1 MDRKI
6 WRNFDFVLLAAT
18 ALLIVFGIAMIY
30 SAAPDTPDLK
40 DLPRRQI
47 VWALVGLV
55 LLLFV
60 AAIDYRSLESLQKP
74 LYALTIISLLLVLL
88 MGQVTHGAQR
98 WISGSSFQ
106 PSELAKVL
114 IIVTLAQFLAQ
125 HEKEI
130 GRFRYILISII
141 YVAVPM
147 ALIYRQ
153 PHLGTVIVLAVI
165 WLVMVLMAGMRLLHL
180 GIFGFVGLLSMPL
193 IWFSLK
199 DYMQERLLLFINPA
213 GDPAARYNIDQALIS
228 IGSGGWLG
236 KGYASGSQSQ
246 LHFLRVR
253 HTDFIFSVIGEE
265 MGFVGALVLFA
276 LIAIVLWRILR
287 AASLARD
294 SFGRLIA
301 CGVAALIFFQSFV
314 NIGMNLSLLPV
325 IGIPLPFISAGGS
338 SLITL
343 LIAEGLVQSV
353 VMRHKELTMADI
365 WERLAQT
372 VDRGRRRL
380 LADRVKKGGWR

>member
-1 MDRKI
+1 
-6 WRNFDFVLLAAT
+6 V
-18 ALLIVFGIAMIY
+18 
-30 SAAPDTPDLK
+30 
-40 DLPRRQI
+40 
-47 VWALVGLV
+47 
-55 LLLFV
+55 
-60 AAIDYRSLESLQKP
+60 
-74 LYALTIISLLLVLL
+74 
-88 MGQVTHGAQR
+88 GQVTHGAQR

-141 YVAVPM
+141 YVAIPM
-147 ALIYRQ
+147 GLIYLQ

-265 MGFVGALVLFA
+265 MGFVGALVLFV
-276 LIAIVLWRILR
+276 LIAIVLWRIIR

-301 CGVAALIFFQSFV
+301 CGVAALIFFQSLV

-353 VMRHKELTMADI
+353 VMRH
-365 WERLAQT
+365 
-372 VDRGRRRL
+372 RRI
-380 LADRVKKGGWR
+380 GF

>member
-18 ALLIVFGIAMIY
+18 VLLIAFGIAMVY
-30 SAAPDTPDLK
+30 SATLDTPDLQ
-40 DLPRRQI
+40 DLPRRQAT
-47 VWALVGLV
+47 WGLVGLALM
-55 LLLFV
+55 LLV
-60 AAIDYRSLESLQKP
+60 AAIDYRFLENLQKA
-74 LYALTIISLLLVLL
+74 LYALTIASLLLVLFV
-88 MGQVTHGAQR
+88 GQATHGAQR

-125 HEKEI
+125 REKEI

-141 YVAVPM
+141 LVAVPM
-147 ALIYRQ
+147 GLIYRQ
-153 PHLGTVIVLAVI
+153 PHLGTVIVLAVV
-165 WLVMVLMAGMRLLHL
+165 WLAMVLIAGMRLLHL
-180 GIFGFVGLLSMPL
+180 GVFGLVGLLSMPL
-193 IWFSLK
+193 IWISLK
-199 DYMQERLLLFINPA
+199 DYMQQRLLLFINP
-213 GDPAARYNIDQALIS
+213 GRDPAARYNIDQALIS

-314 NIGMNLSLLPV
+314 NIGMNLGLLPV
-325 IGIPLPFISAGGS
+325 IGIPLPFISSGGS

-353 VMRHKELTMADI
+353 VMRHRKIEF
-365 WERLAQT
+365 
-372 VDRGRRRL
+372 
-380 LADRVKKGGWR
+380 

>member
-18 ALLIVFGIAMIY
+18 VLLIAFGIAMIY
-30 SAAPDTPDLK
+30 SATLDTPDLQ
-40 DLPRRQI
+40 DLPRRQAT
-47 VWALVGLV
+47 WALAGLILM
-55 LLLFV
+55 LLV
-60 AAIDYRSLESLQKP
+60 AAIDYRFLENLQKP
-74 LYALTIISLLLVLL
+74 LYLLIIASLVLVLL
-88 MGQVTHGAQR
+88 MGEVIHGAQR

-125 HEKEI
+125 HEQEL
-130 GRFRYILISII
+130 GRIRYVLMSIVH
-141 YVAVPM
+141 VAVPM
-147 ALIYRQ
+147 GLIYLQ
-153 PHLGTVIVLAVI
+153 PHLGTTIVLAVV
-165 WLVMVLMAGMRLLHL
+165 WLMMILMAGMRLLHL
-180 GIFGFVGLLSMPL
+180 SLLGLAGVLTAPI
-193 IWFSLK
+193 IWFRLE
-199 DYMQERLLLFINPA
+199 DYMQDRLLLFLNP
-213 GDPAARYNIDQALIS
+213 GRDPAARYNIDQALIS

-265 MGFVGALVLFA
+265 MGFAGALVLFA
-276 LIAIVLWRILR
+276 LIGIVLWRILR

-301 CGVAALIFFQSFV
+301 CGVAALIFFQSTV

-353 VMRHKELTMADI
+353 VMRHRKIEF
-365 WERLAQT
+365 
-372 VDRGRRRL
+372 
-380 LADRVKKGGWR
+380 

>member
-18 ALLIVFGIAMIY
+18 ALLIAFGVAMIY
-30 SAAPDTPDLK
+30 SAAPDTPELR
-40 DLPRRQI
+40 DLPRRQAT
-47 VWALVGLV
+47 WALVGLTFM
-55 LLLFV
+55 LLV

-74 LYALTIISLLLVLL
+74 LYALTIISLLLVLVV
-88 MGQVTHGAQR
+88 GQVTHGAQR
-98 WISGSSFQ
+98 WVSGSSFQ

-130 GRFRYILISII
+130 GRFRYILVSII

-147 ALIYRQ
+147 GLIYLQ
-153 PHLGTVIVLAVI
+153 PHLGTMIVLAVV
-165 WLVMVLMAGMRLLHL
+165 WLAMVLMAGMRLLHL
-180 GIFGFVGLLSMPL
+180 GIFGLVGLLSTPL

-199 DYMQERLLLFINPA
+199 DYMQERLLLFISPA
-213 GDPAARYNIDQALIS
+213 RDPAARYNIDQALIS

-236 KGYASGSQSQ
+236 KGFASGSQSQ

-265 MGFVGALVLFA
+265 MGFVGVLVLFV

-301 CGVAALIFFQSFV
+301 CGVAALIFFQSLV

-353 VMRHKELTMADI
+353 VMR
-365 WERLAQT
+365 
-372 VDRGRRRL
+372 
-380 LADRVKKGGWR
+380 

>member
-1 MDRKI
+1 MDRKV
-6 WRNFDFVLLAAT
+6 WRNFDFMLLAAT
-18 ALLIVFGIAMIY
+18 VLLIAFGVAMIY
-30 SAAPDTPDLK
+30 SATLDTPDLQ
-40 DLPRRQI
+40 DLPRRQAI
-47 VWALVGLV
+47 WALVGLGLM
-55 LLLFV
+55 LLV
-60 AAIDYRSLESLQKP
+60 AAIDYRFLENLQKF
-74 LYALTIISLLLVLL
+74 LYVLIIASLLLVLFV
-88 MGQVTHGAQR
+88 GEATHGAQR

-114 IIVTLAQFLAQ
+114 VIVTLAQFLAQ
-125 HEKEI
+125 REKEI
-130 GRFRYILISII
+130 GRFRYILFSII

-147 ALIYRQ
+147 GLIYLQ

-165 WLVMVLMAGMRLLHL
+165 WLIMVLMAGMRLLHL
-180 GIFGFVGLLSMPL
+180 GVLGFVGVLTAPL
-193 IWFSLK
+193 IWFRLE
-199 DYMQERLLLFINPA
+199 DYMQDRLLLFLNPA

-276 LIAIVLWRILR
+276 LIGVVLWRVLK

-301 CGVAALIFFQSFV
+301 CGVAALIFFQSLV
-314 NIGMNLSLLPV
+314 NIGMNLGLLPV

-338 SLITL
+338 SLVTL
-343 LIAEGLVQSV
+343 LIAEGLVQSI
-353 VMRHKELTMADI
+353 VMRY
-365 WERLAQT
+365 
-372 VDRGRRRL
+372 
-380 LADRVKKGGWR
+380 KKIGF

>member
-18 ALLIVFGIAMIY
+18 VLLIVFGVAMIY
-30 SAAPDTPDLK
+30 SATPDTPELQ
-40 DLPRRQI
+40 DLPRRQAI
-47 VWALVGLV
+47 WALVGLV

-147 ALIYRQ
+147 GLIYLQ

-165 WLVMVLMAGMRLLHL
+165 WLAMVLMAGMRLLHL

-213 GDPAARYNIDQALIS
+213 GDPSARYNIDQALIS

-265 MGFVGALVLFA
+265 MGFVGALVLFT

-287 AASLARD
+287 VASLARD

-301 CGVAALIFFQSFV
+301 CGVAALIFFQSLV

-353 VMRHKELTMADI
+353 VMRHKRI
-365 WERLAQT
+365 
-372 VDRGRRRL
+372 GF
-380 LADRVKKGGWR
+380 

>member
-6 WRNFDFVLLAAT
+6 WRNFDFVLLAVT
-18 ALLIVFGIAMIY
+18 VLLIAFGIAMIY
-30 SAAPDTPDLK
+30 SATLDTSDLK
-40 DLPRRQI
+40 ELPLRQA

-55 LLLFV
+55 LLLLV

-74 LYALTIISLLLVLL
+74 LYALTIASLLLVLL
-88 MGQVTHGAQR
+88 VGETTYGAQR
-98 WISGSSFQ
+98 WISGTSFQ

-125 HEKEI
+125 HEKDI
-130 GRFRYILISII
+130 GRFRYILVSII
-141 YVAVPM
+141 FVTVPM
-147 ALIYRQ
+147 ALIYLQ
-153 PHLGTVIVLAVI
+153 PHLGTVIVLAVV
-165 WLVMVLMAGMRLLHL
+165 WLAMMLMAGMRLLHL
-180 GIFGFVGLLSMPL
+180 GILGCVGLLSAPL
-193 IWFSLK
+193 LWFSLK
-199 DYMQERLLLFINPA
+199 DYMRDRLLLFINPA
-213 GDPAARYNIDQALIS
+213 QDPSARYNIDQALIS

-265 MGFVGALVLFA
+265 MGLVGALVLFT
-276 LIAIVLWRILR
+276 LIGVILWRTIR

-301 CGVAALIFFQSFV
+301 CGVAAAIFFQSVV
-314 NIGMNLSLLPV
+314 NIGMNLGLLPV
-325 IGIPLPFISAGGS
+325 MGIPLPFISSGGS
-338 SLITL
+338 SLIAL

-353 VMRHKELTMADI
+353 AMRYRKIEF
-365 WERLAQT
+365 
-372 VDRGRRRL
+372 
-380 LADRVKKGGWR
+380 

>member
-18 ALLIVFGIAMIY
+18 MLLIAFGIAMIY
-30 SAAPDTPDLK
+30 SATLDTPDLQ
-40 DLPRRQI
+40 DLPRRQAI
-47 VWALVGLV
+47 WALAGLTS
-55 LLLFV
+55 LLLV
-60 AAIDYRSLESLQKP
+60 AAIDYRFLENLQKL
-74 LYALTIISLLLVLL
+74 LYVLTIASLLLVLFV
-88 MGQVTHGAQR
+88 GQTTYGAQR
-98 WISGSSFQ
+98 WISGASFQ

-114 IIVTLAQFLAQ
+114 VIVTLAQFLAQ
-125 HEKEI
+125 REKDI

-147 ALIYRQ
+147 VLIYLQ
-153 PHLGTVIVLAVI
+153 PHLGTVIVLAVV
-165 WLVMVLMAGMRLLHL
+165 WLIMVLMAGMRLLHL
-180 GIFGFVGLLSMPL
+180 GFLGFVGVLSTPL

-199 DYMQERLLLFINPA
+199 DYMQRRLLLFINPA
-213 GDPAARYNIDQALIS
+213 RDPSARYNIDQALIS

-236 KGYASGSQSQ
+236 KGYVSGSQSQ

-276 LIAIVLWRILR
+276 LIGVILWRILR

-301 CGVAALIFFQSFV
+301 CGVAALIFFQSLV

-325 IGIPLPFISAGGS
+325 IGIPLPFISSGGS
-338 SLITL
+338 SLVTL
-343 LIAEGLVQSV
+343 LLAQGLVQSV
-353 VMRHKELTMADI
+353 AMRHRKIEF
-365 WERLAQT
+365 
-372 VDRGRRRL
+372 
-380 LADRVKKGGWR
+380 